1 MSEKRRPIYRQI
13 VAEQLEK
20 AELDEFLKKELED
33 SGFDHVEVISSAVKE
48 RILVFAERPGVVIG
62 RHGRTSKRLA
72 ELISKRFSME
82 NPYVEAIP
90 VKNSYL
96 SSRIVAN
103 KIKRRIL
110 LGYNPRRVGYFTMR
124 NVMDAGALGVEI
136 IISGKFGGERARSL
150 RFRDGVMMKTGT
162 TTTQYVSEAV
172 EHILLKQGMMGVKVR
187 ILLPDIR
194 KPDELRIREDRVKE
208 LLKVRVKELAAS

>member
-1 MSEKRRPIYRQI
+1 MNEKRQPIYRQI

-72 ELISKRFSME
+72 EIISKRFSME

-162 TTTQYVSEAV
+162 TTQYVNEAV
-172 EHILLKQGMMGVKVR
+172 EHVLLKQGMMGVKVR

-194 KPDELRIREDRVKE
+194 KPDELRVREDRAKE
-208 LLKVRVKELAAS
+208 LLKERVKELAAS